1 MKEPV
6 LVVLGMAEDFL
17 SVGCPIQD
25 SLLAWGAGFRCNGSA
40 MRESA
45 KDPPK
50 LRLNGAPKVL
60 GVRKD
65 AGPPTS
71 LRDDLL
77 CFSADRFF
85 NRPVLS

>member
-25 SLLAWGAGFRCNGSA
+25 SLLAWGGGFRCNGSA
-40 MRESA
+40 MGESA

-50 LRLNGAPKVL
+50 LRLNGAPKYFL
-60 GVRKD
+60 D
-65 AGPPTS
+65 H
-71 LRDDLL
+71 
-77 CFSADRFF
+77 ADG
-85 NRPVLS
+85 